1 MNRVVVTGI
10 GALTPIGNTVSE
22 FLEGLKKGM
31 NGIDE
36 IQRFD
41 TSDGKVS
48 LSAEL
53 KNFDIS
59 EHFDKMALKRL
70 DRFTQYALIATKE
83 AIEDSEI
90 MGKIEPADFSVY
102 YGSGVG
108 GLETLCEG
116 HDTLREKG
124 PKRVSPMCVPKMI
137 LNMAAGNI
145 ALTYNAK
152 GTCLAVT
159 TACATGTS
167 AIGEAYR
174 AIKHG
179 YTKAA
184 ICGGAEAVVTPLAM
198 AAFVNCQALSLAT
211 DKNVGSVP
219 FDKRR
224 KGFIMGEGAG
234 TLILEE
240 YEHAKARGAKIYGEV
255 VGYGATCD
263 AHHITAPSPD
273 TASSSQAIIDAKAD
287 LGDMDWNQVYFNAHG
302 TGTPMN
308 DAIETQA
315 ILKAFGEEDAKK
327 LHISSTKSMTGHTLG
342 AAGAIEGIAVLLAM
356 KHNFVPPT
364 INLEEQDEACT
375 LNYTPLQAV
384 DTEIKAGLSLSLGFG
399 GHNACV
405 AFRKVED

>member
-10 GALTPIGNTVSE
+10 GALTPIGNNVSE

-31 NGIDE
+31 NGIDD

-59 EHFDKMALKRL
+59 EHFDKMSLKRL

-83 AIEDSEI
+83 AMEDSGI

-116 HDTLREKG
+116 HETLRTKG

-159 TACATGTS
+159 TACATGTT

-179 YTKAA
+179 YTKAS

-211 DKNVGSVP
+211 DKNAGSVP

-224 KGFIMGEGAG
+224 KGFIMGEAAG

-273 TASSSQAIIDAKAD
+273 TASSSKAIIDAKAE
-287 LGDMDWNQVYFNAHG
+287 LGDMDWNEVYFNAHG
-302 TGTPMN
+302 TGTAMN

-315 ILKAFGEEDAKK
+315 IITAFGETDAKK

-356 KHNFVPPT
+356 KYNFVPPT

-384 DTEIKAGLSLSLGFG
+384 DTKIEAGLSLSLGFG

-405 AFRKVED
+405 AFRKID